1 MRKLFLLCLIMLISV
16 TTMAE
21 SYSGKIISGNKLQGL
36 ADATIQLFNNN
47 VFVGGCKSKTDG
59 SFSVNTS
66 QKATRISVSYVG
78 LESYTR
84 KDSLGLPENL
94 GVIALSTHNVGLK
107 EVTVTGTLKQETYNK
122 DIYLITDSM
131 RKGTASS
138 GQLLEKIPG
147 FLRDWENDKLRVNGE
162 EDIVLL
168 VNDVEKSS
176 DYAMRINPKRVKK
189 VEITYNP
196 TGKYEGRRMLLNL
209 SLFDDYI
216 GWDFVP
222 YTNLQ
227 YGKNN
232 MNQETVGESYTYS
245 VNKLSFNITSAF
257 SNVVNKESDSFT
269 RMYADN
275 YERSSQEFDS
285 DKPNKIGK
293 KLGYDISLGAEYQLA
308 KGHSLSF
315 QTKGTFNQ
323 SLDSTMYFITE
334 KDNGNVAQYEQW
346 NRDKYYSNDYNVG
359 LFYRGSFGKLYV
371 SSDLTYDYYN
381 VREKRTYWSNSNL
394 SETPTLGDKNYV
406 FYDLSIS
413 RPLSKHFDFY
423 ADYNLAWRKY
433 NDTDRNT
440 DEFKYWSK
448 NIRHFM
454 LAMLTWHPVGS
465 FYVSGGALWLGNS
478 DDNNV
483 GHIAN
488 YSWSPMGR
496 LFYKP
501 WRIVTIRSN
510 FHISAMYPNLD
521 QLTATEYQIDSKMI
535 HGGNP
540 LLKSSRLIYLDATM
554 SIDKLFNIIFV
565 NFYNK
570 DMNES
575 LYYSLLPTGMVKESY
590 KNADWHRM
598 MFILSG
604 DYKLFKDCNLGVN
617 LSYFHDVASVEE
629 GIKRKGDIWKMYMQA
644 RYKISPLKLNV
655 QASYDLNYA
664 TTPTLQGKYT
674 KHLGYAKIVLNR
686 LFSNGKLEGT
696 LTATMPANIGKRKFG
711 YEYHLPYF
719 TTVTNSSRNSTYG
732 PYVVLGV
739 KMFLHGGKQV
749 RMRQNSFNVDAEK

>member
-1 MRKLFLLCLIMLISV
+1 MLISV

-21 SYSGKIISGNKLQGL
+21 GYSGKIISGNKLQGL

-107 EVTVTGTLKQETYNK
+107 EVTVTGTLKQETCNK

-176 DYAMRINPKRVKK
+176 DYAMRINPKRIKK

-245 VNKLSFNITSAF
+245 VNKLSFN
-257 SNVVNKESDSFT
+257 
-269 RMYADN
+269 
-275 YERSSQEFDS
+275 
-285 DKPNKIGK
+285 NKIGK

-334 KDNGNVAQYEQW
+334 KDNGNVTQYEQW

-394 SETPTLGDKNYV
+394 SETFGLV
-406 FYDLSIS
+406 ILI
-413 RPLSKHFDFY
+413 
-423 ADYNLAWRKY
+423 
-433 NDTDRNT
+433 
-440 DEFKYWSK
+440 
-448 NIRHFM
+448 IIM
-454 LAMLTWHPVGS
+454 
-465 FYVSGGALWLGNS
+465 S
-478 DDNNV
+478 D
-483 GHIAN
+483 I
-488 YSWSPMGR
+488 
-496 LFYKP
+496 
-501 WRIVTIRSN
+501 
-510 FHISAMYPNLD
+510 
-521 QLTATEYQIDSKMI
+521 
-535 HGGNP
+535 
-540 LLKSSRLIYLDATM
+540 
-554 SIDKLFNIIFV
+554 
-565 NFYNK
+565 
-570 DMNES
+570 
-575 LYYSLLPTGMVKESY
+575 
-590 KNADWHRM
+590 
-598 MFILSG
+598 
-604 DYKLFKDCNLGVN
+604 
-617 LSYFHDVASVEE
+617 
-629 GIKRKGDIWKMYMQA
+629 
-644 RYKISPLKLNV
+644 
-655 QASYDLNYA
+655 
-664 TTPTLQGKYT
+664 
-674 KHLGYAKIVLNR
+674 
-686 LFSNGKLEGT
+686 
-696 LTATMPANIGKRKFG
+696 
-711 YEYHLPYF
+711 
-719 TTVTNSSRNSTYG
+719 
-732 PYVVLGV
+732 
-739 KMFLHGGKQV
+739 
-749 RMRQNSFNVDAEK
+749 

>member
-21 SYSGKIISGNKLQGL
+21 GYSGKIISGNKLQGL

-107 EVTVTGTLKQETYNK
+107 EVTVTGTLKQETYDK

-176 DYAMRINPKRVKK
+176 DYAMRINPKRIKK

-285 DKPNKIGK
+285 GNPNKIGK

-334 KDNGNVAQYEQW
+334 KDNGSVSQYEQL

-394 SETPTLGDKNYV
+394 SETPTLVIK
-406 FYDLSIS
+406 IMC
-413 RPLSKHFDFY
+413 
-423 ADYNLAWRKY
+423 
-433 NDTDRNT
+433 
-440 DEFKYWSK
+440 
-448 NIRHFM
+448 FM
-454 LAMLTWHPVGS
+454 
-465 FYVSGGALWLGNS
+465 
-478 DDNNV
+478 
-483 GHIAN
+483 I
-488 YSWSPMGR
+488 
-496 LFYKP
+496 
-501 WRIVTIRSN
+501 
-510 FHISAMYPNLD
+510 
-521 QLTATEYQIDSKMI
+521 
-535 HGGNP
+535 
-540 LLKSSRLIYLDATM
+540 
-554 SIDKLFNIIFV
+554 
-565 NFYNK
+565 
-570 DMNES
+570 
-575 LYYSLLPTGMVKESY
+575 
-590 KNADWHRM
+590 
-598 MFILSG
+598 
-604 DYKLFKDCNLGVN
+604 
-617 LSYFHDVASVEE
+617 
-629 GIKRKGDIWKMYMQA
+629 
-644 RYKISPLKLNV
+644 
-655 QASYDLNYA
+655 
-664 TTPTLQGKYT
+664 
-674 KHLGYAKIVLNR
+674 
-686 LFSNGKLEGT
+686 
-696 LTATMPANIGKRKFG
+696 
-711 YEYHLPYF
+711 
-719 TTVTNSSRNSTYG
+719 
-732 PYVVLGV
+732 
-739 KMFLHGGKQV
+739 
-749 RMRQNSFNVDAEK
+749 

>member
-1 MRKLFLLCLIMLISV
+1 
-16 TTMAE
+16 
-21 SYSGKIISGNKLQGL
+21 
-36 ADATIQLFNNN
+36 
-47 VFVGGCKSKTDG
+47 
-59 SFSVNTS
+59 
-66 QKATRISVSYVG
+66 
-78 LESYTR
+78 
-84 KDSLGLPENL
+84 
-94 GVIALSTHNVGLK
+94 
-107 EVTVTGTLKQETYNK
+107 
-122 DIYLITDSM
+122 
-131 RKGTASS
+131 
-138 GQLLEKIPG
+138 
-147 FLRDWENDKLRVNGE
+147 
-162 EDIVLL
+162 
-168 VNDVEKSS
+168 
-176 DYAMRINPKRVKK
+176 
-189 VEITYNP
+189 
-196 TGKYEGRRMLLNL
+196 
-209 SLFDDYI
+209 
-216 GWDFVP
+216 
-222 YTNLQ
+222 
-227 YGKNN
+227 
-232 MNQETVGESYTYS
+232 
-245 VNKLSFNITSAF
+245 
-257 SNVVNKESDSFT
+257 
-269 RMYADN
+269 
-275 YERSSQEFDS
+275 
-285 DKPNKIGK
+285 
-293 KLGYDISLGAEYQLA
+293 
-308 KGHSLSF
+308 
-315 QTKGTFNQ
+315 
-323 SLDSTMYFITE
+323 
-334 KDNGNVAQYEQW
+334 
-346 NRDKYYSNDYNVG
+346 
-359 LFYRGSFGKLYV
+359 
-371 SSDLTYDYYN
+371 
-381 VREKRTYWSNSNL
+381 
-394 SETPTLGDKNYV
+394 
-406 FYDLSIS
+406 
-413 RPLSKHFDFY
+413 
-423 ADYNLAWRKY
+423 
-433 NDTDRNT
+433 
-440 DEFKYWSK
+440 
-448 NIRHFM
+448 M

-575 LYYSLLPTGMVKESY
+575 LYYSLSPTGMVKESY

-732 PYVVLGV
+732 PYVVLGI